1 MIALVGYLAILAAAA
16 GSAWLAVAG
25 FRTARPGGTEGSL
38 RSPVA
43 LLVGGAVVAFLA
55 LEAGLLS
62 HDFTL
67 QYVADHSSR
76 STPLIFLLAS
86 AWAALEGS
94 IVLWGLV
101 LAGFTWMVARTVRRG
116 DGLGAGALAVIGAV
130 ALFWFGMMATV
141 ADPFRVCT
149 EVASDVCQA
158 SSWFPLAAATAPLDG
173 LGANPLLQNNILMAI
188 HPPMLYLGF
197 VGFTVPFAFAISAL
211 AGGEQGRTWLERTH
225 RWSLLAWTFL
235 TLGVLLG
242 AWWSYAVL
250 GWGGYW
256 AWDPVENAAFI
267 PWLVATAFIHSA
279 AVQRRRGVLQ
289 AWNLVLVISTFALTI
304 LGTFLTR
311 SGTILSVHSFTQSG
325 VGPALLGFLVLVLLA
340 SFGLFAWRADLVASA
355 PRLESLASRE
365 GAFLLNNLL
374 LAVFAFTVLV
384 GTLYPILT
392 EAFSG
397 DVVSVGRPFFDRITL
412 PIAFLLL
419 LAIGVGS
426 IAPYRVARGT
436 VVWARIRTPLRAALV
451 AGAGAVLVGVRS
463 VPVVLITVLSTFVI
477 GVAVRRFWE
486 QAGVVRRS
494 GVTAGSAMT
503 RVLGGDPGYWGGQ
516 IAHIGVALVA
526 LAIATS
532 TGLASRS
539 EVHLAEGDTAVVDGY
554 CVEYLGSTTRTEPQR
569 TVTAARVRLLRDDC
583 QREIGVL
590 APSINEYRR
599 PPAVASPAIHVG
611 IVEDTFLSLVG
622 GTTSEIVLGV
632 YVFPLQW
639 LLWAGGLVTVGGGA
653 FAYLGRHRSR
663 RKRAA
668 PARER
673 SHA

>member
-1 MIALVGYLAILAAAA
+1 VIALAGDLAVLTAA
-16 GSAWLAVAG
+16 GGAAWLAVAG
-25 FRTARPGGTEGSL
+25 FRAARPGAPEAQL
-38 RSPVA
+38 RTPVA
-43 LLVGGAVVAFLA
+43 LLAGGAVAAFLI
-55 LEAGLLS
+55 LELGILS

-76 STPLIFLLAS
+76 STPLVFLLAG

-101 LAGFTWMVARTVRRG
+101 LAGFTWVVARKVRRG
-116 DGLGAGALAVIGAV
+116 DGLGAGALAVLGVV

-141 ADPFRVCT
+141 ANPFRVCT
-149 EVASDVCQA
+149 EVAGGACQA

-173 LGANPLLQNNILMAI
+173 LGPNPLLQNNILMAI

-211 AGGEQGRTWLERTH
+211 ARGEQGRTWLERTH

-289 AWNLVLVISTFALTI
+289 AWNLVLLISTFALTI

-340 SFGLFAWRADLVASA
+340 SFGLFAWRADLIGSA

-374 LAVFAFTVLV
+374 LAVFAFTILV

-392 EAFSG
+392 EALSG

-412 PIAFLLL
+412 PIALVLL

-426 IAPYRVARGT
+426 IAPYRVARAP
-436 VVWARIRTPLRAALV
+436 VVWARIRTPLRLALV
-451 AGAGAVLVGVRS
+451 AGAVAVLVGVRS
-463 VPVVLITVLSTFVI
+463 VPVVIVVVLSSFVI

-486 QAGVVRRS
+486 QARAVRRS
-494 GVTAGSAMT
+494 GVTAGRAMA
-503 RVLGGDPGYWGGQ
+503 RVLGGDAGYWGGQ

-532 TGLASRS
+532 TGLATRA
-539 EVHLAEGDTAVVDGY
+539 EVRLAEGDTAVVGGY

-569 TVTAARVRLLRDDC
+569 TVTETRVRLMRDDC
-583 QREIGVL
+583 RQEIAVM
-590 APSINEYRR
+590 APSVNEYRR
-599 PPAVASPAIHVG
+599 PPAVASPAIHTG
-611 IVEDTFLSLVG
+611 ILEDTFLSLVG
-622 GTTSEIVLGV
+622 GSTGEIVLGV
-632 YVFPLQW
+632 YIFPLQW
-639 LLWAGGLVTVGGGA
+639 LLWAGGLVAVGGGA
-653 FAYLGRHRSR
+653 FAYLGKRRRRTKDPARSR
-663 RKRAA
+663 EPSRA
-668 PARER
+668 
-673 SHA
+673 